1 MSFQYFGYLMWRV
14 NSLEKTLKLRKIE
27 GKKRRGWQKM
37 KLLDSITDL
46 MNMSLSKLWELVKDK
61 KVWHTVVHGV
71 MKNQTWLSDWT
82 TTKPKRC
89 LLLGRKAMT
98 NLDNDHKEDW
108 ALKNWCF
115 WTVVLEKASESP
127 FDNEEIKPV
136 NLKGNQPCHWKDWYW
151 SWRSNTLSTWCEE
164 STHWKRPWC
173 WERLRAGGEGDVRGW
188 DCWMASPTRWTWIWA
203 SSGSWWTGKPGMLQS
218 MGCQRFGH
226 DWANEVNWTELNW
239 VWTSSLF

>member
-89 LLLGRKAMT
+89 LLLGRKVMT
-98 NLDNDHKEDW
+98 NLNSIFKSRDISLPTKVHIVKAMVFPVVMSGCESRTVKKAECWRIDDLNCGVGEDSW
-108 ALKNWCF
+108 
-115 WTVVLEKASESP
+115 ES
-127 FDNEEIKPV
+127 
-136 NLKGNQPCHWKDWYW
+136 LGLQ
-151 SWRSNTLSTWCEE
+151 
-164 STHWKRPWC
+164 
-173 WERLRAGGEGDVRGW
+173 GD
-188 DCWMASPTRWTWIWA
+188 P
-203 SSGSWWTGKPGMLQS
+203 
-218 MGCQRFGH
+218 
-226 DWANEVNWTELNW
+226 N
-239 VWTSSLF
+239 SLFWRRSALGFLWKEWC